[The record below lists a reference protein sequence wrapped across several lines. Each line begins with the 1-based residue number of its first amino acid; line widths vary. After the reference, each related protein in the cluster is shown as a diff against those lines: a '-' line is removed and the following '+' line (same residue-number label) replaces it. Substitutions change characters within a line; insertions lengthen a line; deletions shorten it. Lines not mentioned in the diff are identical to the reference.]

1 MPQLRQPDLK
11 RTSKKGYTFYA
22 CERGAECGFM
32 TWEVPTA
39 EVCPTCGKTM
49 FKHSGKGKRKSFCI
63 NEACPDFLPEDKRGY
78 HKKPA
83 GSSEAA
89 DKPARPSAKKPAV
102 KKTAAKKTAAKKPA
116 AKKPAAKKPA
126 AKK

>member
-1 MPQLRQPDLK
+1 
-11 RTSKKGYTFYA
+11 
-22 CERGAECGFM
+22 M

-89 DKPARPSAKKPAV
+89 DKPAKPSAQKARCQ
-102 KKTAAKKTAAKKPA
+102 KKTAAKKPA

>member
-1 MPQLRQPDLK
+1 VRQPH
-11 RTSKKGYTFYA
+11 TEAHPKKGYTFYA

-49 FKHSGKGKRKSFCI
+49 FKHSGKGKRKPFCI

-83 GSSEAA
+83 ASAEVRIRGPPPGPSQRPKSPRQRKRRPKSRRRRNLRRQNDREEAS
-89 DKPARPSAKKPAV
+89 R
-102 KKTAAKKTAAKKPA
+102 
-116 AKKPAAKKPA
+116 
-126 AKK
+126 